1 MEVSQVYALTNN
13 AVKQALGD
21 SVILQ
26 EDLSNIVDVGT
37 TVFDSDAKDAFCG
50 ALINQIGRMIFV
62 NRKYR
67 GGAPSVLM
75 DGWEW
80 GSVMAKVS
88 SDLPEA
94 VENESWELE
103 NGTSYDPNVFYG
115 SVVNQKF
122 FNKRVTFEINKSFA
136 DIQLKQSFR
145 SADQYN
151 GFISMLYNDVEN
163 AMTIRMDALIMRT
176 INAAMAEAIDAD
188 HKIDLLTLYNTTKGT
203 SLTPEVAVI
212 TEDFLKFASYQISL
226 YAARMEKLNKVFNVG
241 GKARFTPSDRR
252 HVVLLDDVA
261 KAIGPYTLAGAY
273 NRDDIKI
280 PDFETVPFW
289 QGSDEGSYSL
299 EDNSTINVKLA
310 SDNTKTVNQTYI
322 IGVIFDR
329 DALGVTNLDRRVT
342 TNYNPKAEFY
352 TNFYK
357 FDAGYF
363 VDNNEQVLVFT
374 IEGATGA

>member
-1 MEVSQVYALTNN
+1 MEVKQVYEFANN

-21 SVILQ
+21 SVTLQ

-37 TVFDSDAKDAFCG
+37 AVFDSDAKDAFCG

-88 SDLPEA
+88 SELPEA
-94 VENESWELE
+94 VENDSWSLE

-115 SVVNQKF
+115 SVVHQKF
-122 FNKRVTFEINKSFA
+122 YNLKITFEINRSFA

-145 SADQYN
+145 SADQFN

-163 AMTIRMDALIMRT
+163 AMTIRMDSLIMRT
-176 INAAMAEAIDAD
+176 INAAMGEAIHAG
-188 HKIDLLTLYNTTKGT
+188 HKVDLLALYNTTKGT

-212 TEDFLKFASYQISL
+212 TEDFLKFAAYQISL

-280 PDFETVPFW
+280 PEFETVPFW
-289 QGSDEGSYSL
+289 QGSDKGSYSL

-352 TNFYK
+352 TNFFK
-357 FDAGYF
+357 FDASYF
-363 VDNNEQVLVFT
+363 VDTNEQTLVFT
-374 IEGATGA
+374 IEGATGE

>member
-1 MEVSQVYALTNN
+1 MEVSQVYQFANN

-37 TVFDSDAKDAFCG
+37 AVFDSDAKDAFCG

-88 SDLPEA
+88 GDLPEA
-94 VENESWELE
+94 VENDTWALE

-115 SVVNQKF
+115 SVVSQKF
-122 FNKRVTFEINKSFA
+122 YNKRLTFEINRSFA
-136 DIQLKQSFR
+136 DVQLKQSFR
-145 SADQYN
+145 SADQFN
-151 GFISMLYNDVEN
+151 GFVSMLYNDVEN

-176 INAAMAEAIDAD
+176 INAAMAEAIEAD
-188 HKIDLLTLYNTTKGT
+188 HKVDLLDLYNTTKGT

-212 TEDFLKFASYQISL
+212 TEDFLKFAAYQISL
-226 YAARMEKLNKVFNVG
+226 YAARMEKLNKAFNVG
-241 GKARFTPSDRR
+241 GKARFTPADRR

-280 PDFETVPFW
+280 PEFETVPFW
-289 QGSDEGSYSL
+289 QGSDKGGYSL
-299 EDNSTINVKLA
+299 EDNSTIDVKLA
-310 SDNTKTVNQTYI
+310 SDKTKTLKQTYI

-363 VDNNEQVLVFT
+363 VDTNEQVLVFT
-374 IEGATGA
+374 IEGASE

>member
-1 MEVSQVYALTNN
+1 MEVSQVYAFTNN

-26 EDLSNIVDVGT
+26 EDLSNIVDVGAA
-37 TVFDSDAKDAFCG
+37 VFDSDAKDAFCG

-122 FNKRVTFEINKSFA
+122 YNKRVTFEINKSFA

-151 GFISMLYNDVEN
+151 GFVSMLYNDVEN

-188 HKIDLLTLYNTTKGT
+188 HKVDLLALYNTTKGT
-203 SLTPEVAVI
+203 NLTPEVAVI
-212 TEDFLKFASYQISL
+212 TEDFLKFAAYQISL

-280 PDFETVPFW
+280 PEFETVPFW
-289 QGSDEGSYSL
+289 QGSDNGSYSL

-310 SDNTKTVNQTYI
+310 SDNTKAVNQTYI

-363 VDNNEQVLVFT
+363 VDTNEQVLVFT
-374 IEGATGA
+374 IEGAGE